1 MKLLALLLLVTG
13 SDSLKTVVKIVDPA
27 SNATQLAIISNVA
40 TKTPQSPVSLA
51 SDPDVVTDEEQRDAE
66 RLEKAVKIMA
76 GVLDVLSTIRD
87 ILDNPAMK
95 MVLAMSGTVFFV
107 VSIVMMFLPK

>member
-13 SDSLKTVVKIVDPA
+13 SDSLKTVVKIVNPA

-51 SDPDVVTDEEQRDAE
+51 SDPVTD
-66 RLEKAVKIMA
+66 
-76 GVLDVLSTIRD
+76 G
-87 ILDNPAMK
+87 
-95 MVLAMSGTVFFV
+95 
-107 VSIVMMFLPK
+107 